1 MKVGYD
7 VWLSERV
14 KELLDEGTIPQL
26 FTIIENDL
34 KLEWMQSP
42 SDKPDERE
50 RLYHQIHALNLLR
63 IRMET
68 LVNNLR
74 FDKDRL

>member
-1 MKVGYD
+1 MKMGYN

-14 KELLDEGTIPQL
+14 KELLDEGTMSQL
-26 FTIIENDL
+26 FSIIEEDL
-34 KLEWMQSP
+34 TKEWMQSP
-42 SDKPDERE
+42 SDQPDERE
-50 RLYHQIHALNLLR
+50 RLYNQIHALNLMR

-68 LVNNLR
+68 LINNLR